1 MKTRKAG
8 LLALLATVVA
18 FAGCAS
24 GPAFEEY
31 ESQMQAV
38 GDGKGRIYMYRPSSL
53 GAAVKPAIRV
63 NGDAVGTSSAKGF
76 FYVDLPPGDY
86 TIAAS
91 TEAKRSLDVTL
102 DAGEEMYVRLEMKP
116 PLRTRLG
123 RAPPDAS
130 ALACGQAHGSPRS
143 LGNHG
148 KNLLVCCW

>member
-102 DAGEEMYVRLEMKP
+102 DAGEEMYVRLEMKMGAFVGHVKP
-116 PLRTRLG
+116 VLVE
-123 RAPPDAS
+123 AS
-130 ALACGQAHGSPRS
+130 V
-143 LGNHG
+143 G
-148 KNLLVCCW
+148 KEEIKKTKYAGE